1 VANRSAFTAVSAR
14 SEVDSVAVLI
24 PALNCEGTI
33 AGVVADAQGHT
44 ATVLVVDDG
53 SVDDTAEMSRR
64 AGAAVVSHPVNL
76 GKGAALSTGMR
87 VLFQKGCSHV
97 VTMDG
102 DGQHLAGEIP
112 LLMQAS
118 VNCPEA
124 LVVGA
129 RRVESQRVAGI
140 NLFGNRFADRC
151 IAIACGQ
158 SIRDTQSGF
167 RVYPLART
175 LSLGVRSGRFAFET
189 EVLVRAARA
198 RIPIISV
205 PVQVH
210 YPPPEERLSHYR
222 KVRDTAR
229 IVLVVLGLMLRV
241 W

>member
-1 VANRSAFTAVSAR
+1 
-14 SEVDSVAVLI
+14 
-24 PALNCEGTI
+24 LNCEGTI
-33 AGVVADAQGHT
+33 AAVVADAQRHA

-53 SVDDTAEMSRR
+53 SADDTAERSRG
-64 AGAAVVSHPVNL
+64 AGAEVVSHPVNL

-87 VLFQKGCSHV
+87 VLFQKGFSHAV
-97 VTMDG
+97 SIDG

-112 LLMQAS
+112 VLIEAS
-118 VNCPEA
+118 SGCPEA

-140 NLFGNRFADRC
+140 NLFGNHFADRW

-158 SIRDTQSGF
+158 TIKDTQSGF

-175 LSLGVRSGRFAFET
+175 LALGVRSGRFAFET
-189 EVLVRAARA
+189 EVLIRASRA
-198 RIPIISV
+198 GLPILSV
-205 PVQVH
+205 PVTVH

>member
-1 VANRSAFTAVSAR
+1 VRLGPL
-14 SEVDSVAVLI
+14 AVLI
-24 PALNCEGTI
+24 PALNCAGTI
-33 AGVVADAQGHT
+33 AGVVADAGKHA

-53 SVDDTAEMSRR
+53 SVDDTAERSRR
-64 AGAAVVSHPVNL
+64 AGAEVVSHPVNL

-87 VLFQKGCSHV
+87 ALSERGFSHA

-112 LLMQAS
+112 VLLQAAS
-118 VNCPEA
+118 SSPEA

-129 RRVESQRVAGI
+129 RRVESQRVAGV
-140 NLFGNRFADRC
+140 NLFGNRFADRWV
-151 IAIACGQ
+151 AIACGR

-167 RVYPLART
+167 RVYPLATT
-175 LSLGVRSGRFAFET
+175 LALGVRSGRFAFET
-189 EVLVRAARA
+189 EVLIRASRA
-198 RIPIISV
+198 KIPIISV

-210 YPPPEERLSHYR
+210 YPPPEKRLSHYR

-229 IVLVVLGLMLRV
+229 IVLVVLGMMLRV